1 MKGLIILEIRNL
13 KISFLIFWIHWKF
26 ITEEQKIEELIE
38 KILKIVNVTLSNV

>member
-13 KISFLIFWIHWKF
+13 KISFLILWIHWKF

-38 KILKIVNVTLSNV
+38 NMLKVVNVTLSNV